1 MQNKPGQEV
10 ESTNLY
16 LQAALKF
23 LQAASI
29 VENENNDTHRA
40 GKTQSMVVYDDT
52 AKLCKYCAGQYER
65 SRDMA
70 AAALAY
76 TCAAVAL
83 GRRMLCKNATFA
95 RDCNE
100 LLAAAQPASGPHIT
114 SNGPL
119 LPPPV
124 SRSADKPGSSLA
136 MMPGTGIGRSH
147 PPRKISFFFLSLF
160 ISVMHLESTEVMTKY
175 GACRRITI
183 IVISFRC

>member
-1 MQNKPGQEV
+1 
-10 ESTNLY
+10 
-16 LQAALKF
+16 
-23 LQAASI
+23 
-29 VENENNDTHRA
+29 
-40 GKTQSMVVYDDT
+40 
-52 AKLCKYCAGQYER
+52 
-65 SRDMA
+65 MA

-124 SRSADKPGSSLA
+124 SRSADKPGPSLA

-147 PPRKISFFFLSLF
+147 PPRKIPFSFSLCAF
-160 ISVMHLESTEVMTKY
+160 QSWIWNLQK
-175 GACRRITI
+175 
-183 IVISFRC
+183 